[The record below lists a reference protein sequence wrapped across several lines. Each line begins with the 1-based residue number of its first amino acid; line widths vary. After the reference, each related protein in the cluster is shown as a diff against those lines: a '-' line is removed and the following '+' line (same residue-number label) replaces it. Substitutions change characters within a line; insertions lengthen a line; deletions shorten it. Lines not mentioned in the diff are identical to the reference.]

1 MKSVCL
7 GRIVIGFLKIIRDKA
22 EKRLFAQYTKTAEDG
37 NFSKN
42 MMVLLKTGTRK
53 DENGNSLNACLE
65 KGTEFNR
72 NASKTFDTIP
82 AICNWCYCTADIRKA
97 FLQISLCIRDRD
109 FLKFLWWKDSN
120 KTEII
125 IYRHCRVVFGIS
137 SSPLLL
143 GATISYHLDNAP
155 QDLRGTALRLKKS
168 FYVDNCI
175 ASFET
180 EEKVVKFK
188 EESQTLMS
196 SGGFDLR
203 RWTSAPFKDR
213 SMTSYQKVI
222 PILGLSW
229 DTENDEIYC
238 NLNPLTFSESAHTKR
253 SLLSVSQR
261 IFDPIGF
268 TSPTTLIP
276 KLILQKIWKM
286 KLSWDE
292 NLPQSIEREF
302 QAWLS
307 RLHFLN
313 YCKISRRLVIGPFD
327 DCSISLHCC
336 SDASKVSYAACIFLR
351 AYFEGKT
358 SVQLVLCKSRVAPA
372 KEVTIP
378 RLELLGA
385 LIATRLYRQVTDVL
399 KLTKCQV
406 YLWSDSSEV
415 PTWIKKDSHWNVLVT
430 NHVAEIR
437 RCTNPDDWHYV
448 PNSSNLADLSSRGC
462 DAKMLLQ
469 SRWWKW
475 PDWLK
480 KEPDK

>member
-1 MKSVCL
+1 MGFFEEYDGIIKGWHEEGIIEIAPNNSDTGHYL
-7 GRIVIGFLKIIRDKA
+7 SHQAVIKDSSLT
-22 EKRLFAQYTKTAEDG
+22 TKVRPVIDA
-37 NFSKN
+37 S
-42 MMVLLKTGTRK
+42 LK

-65 KGTEFNR
+65 KGPNLIEMLPKLLIQFR
-72 NASKTFDTIP
+72 QH
-82 AICNWCYCTADIRKA
+82 AIGVTADIRKA
-97 FLQISLCIRDRD
+97 FLQISLCVRDRD

-125 IYRHCRVVFGIS
+125 TYRHCRVVFGIS
-137 SSPLLL
+137 SSPFLL

-155 QDLRGTALRLKKS
+155 QDLRGTDGTALRLKKS

-180 EEKVVKFK
+180 EEEVVKFK

-203 RWTSAPFKDR
+203 GWTAAPFKDR

-292 NLPQSIEREF
+292 NLPQGIEREF
-302 QAWLS
+302 QAWLK

-327 DCSISLHCC
+327 DCSISLHCF

-385 LIATRLYRQVTDVL
+385 LIASRLYRQVIDAL

-406 YLWSDSSEV
+406 YFWRATRL
-415 PTWIKKDSHWNVLVT
+415 
-430 NHVAEIR
+430 
-437 RCTNPDDWHYV
+437 
-448 PNSSNLADLSSRGC
+448 
-462 DAKMLLQ
+462 
-469 SRWWKW
+469 
-475 PDWLK
+475 
-480 KEPDK
+480 